1 MEEGLKRGWGG
12 GVAFLSASLLSCPGT
27 TLVWGWAEG
36 PEAPLISKRE
46 GRAMTNEFAA
56 IGLDL
61 AFQS

>member
-1 MEEGLKRGWGG
+1 MEEGLRRGA
-12 GVAFLSASLLSCPGT
+12 AFLSASLLSCPGT

-46 GRAMTNEFAA
+46 GRAMANEFAA
-56 IGLDL
+56 TGLDL